1 MILKDDVAF
10 RAMDILGIS
19 HNNNEIDIYNM
30 YRVLGI
36 LTLYRNICAHND
48 RFICTSH
55 GINIDDYF
63 MDFGKSLPF
72 YRDPNNRN
80 SKLKNIKEKEE
91 KNVDT
96 DCFHWYFVFQFS

>member
-1 MILKDDVAF
+1 
-10 RAMDILGIS
+10 
-19 HNNNEIDIYNM
+19 
-30 YRVLGI
+30 
-36 LTLYRNICAHND
+36 
-48 RFICTSH
+48 
-55 GINIDDYF
+55 